1 MTSLNDRSQSD
12 TNELSIEELNAKW
25 DALENDPE
33 FQKKPFW
40 QRIVEIGKVVPA
52 EEWDKQL
59 PRDFARNG
67 EHFMYG
73 APRDDEEE

>member
-1 MTSLNDRSQSD
+1 MTSLNDRPQSD

-40 QRIVEIGKVVPA
+40 QRIVEIGKVVPQS
-52 EEWDKQL
+52 EWRKQL
-59 PRDFARNG
+59 PTDFSRNF
-67 EHFMYG
+67 EHYMYG
-73 APRDDEEE
+73 APREDEEE